1 MEDKKL
7 DEFLANRTPLAM
19 KRIEEEIYKEVRA
32 GVCEYFNIDSIRKLN
47 DAQIKQI
54 KKPKKLVKRVFETWI
69 QFSSETA
76 KKDFMNRIFSL
87 FAVILIGFI
96 RSLAR
101 M

>member
-7 DEFLANRTPLAM
+7 DEFLSNRTALAM

-54 KKPKKLVKRVFETWI
+54 KEAQEAREKGFLKLGYNLVLKQLRRT
-69 QFSSETA
+69 
-76 KKDFMNRIFSL
+76 L
-87 FAVILIGFI
+87 
-96 RSLAR
+96 
-101 M
+101 